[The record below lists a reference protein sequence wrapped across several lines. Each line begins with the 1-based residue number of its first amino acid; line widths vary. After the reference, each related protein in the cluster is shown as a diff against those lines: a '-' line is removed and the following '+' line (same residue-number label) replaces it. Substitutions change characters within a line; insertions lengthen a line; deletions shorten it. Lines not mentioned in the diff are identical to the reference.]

1 MQSNDNI
8 EKKEIIERWEWHDGW
23 GKSCATK
30 KVYRKLRRAK
40 TKERSEAL
48 IQREIGERSLMSEY

>member
-1 MQSNDNI
+1 MQTNDNI
-8 EKKEIIERWEWHDGW
+8 EKKEIVERWEWHDGY

-40 TKERSEAL
+40 TKGINKRL
-48 IQREIGERSLMSEY
+48 IKEEIDSSL